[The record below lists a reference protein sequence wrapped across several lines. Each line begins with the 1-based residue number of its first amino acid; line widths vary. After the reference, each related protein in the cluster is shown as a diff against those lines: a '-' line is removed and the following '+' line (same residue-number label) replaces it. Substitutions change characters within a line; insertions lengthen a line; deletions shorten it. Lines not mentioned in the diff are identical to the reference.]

1 MRFPV
6 SALNCFSQAIVADRT
21 LRVFPVPVGLSNKQL
36 SPFFRESMIYK
47 KEQVSPKNFNL
58 KLLYDFYKNFF
69 HHFDLAI
76 VRFGKWKIHVYS
88 FDINYMSFHW

>member
-47 KEQVSPKNFNL
+47 KR
-58 KLLYDFYKNFF
+58 
-69 HHFDLAI
+69 A
-76 VRFGKWKIHVYS
+76 S
-88 FDINYMSFHW
+88 FT